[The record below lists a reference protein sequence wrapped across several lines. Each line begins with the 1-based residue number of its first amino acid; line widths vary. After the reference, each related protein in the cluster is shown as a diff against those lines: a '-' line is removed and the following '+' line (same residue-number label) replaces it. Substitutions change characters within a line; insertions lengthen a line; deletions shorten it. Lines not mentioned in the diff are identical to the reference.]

1 MEVTGVIPVPVKYQN
16 VLIKASQYSDMVHMS
31 KQGIYDRLVS
41 EYGGDIHLRGSA
53 VRHRT
58 LPERHPVNMSKLGKW
73 SD

>member
-1 MEVTGVIPVPVKYQN
+1 GI
-16 VLIKASQYSDMVHMS
+16 IKEQGHRSPTKRHHPQASQYSDMVHMS

>member
-1 MEVTGVIPVPVKYQN
+1 
-16 VLIKASQYSDMVHMS
+16 MVHMS